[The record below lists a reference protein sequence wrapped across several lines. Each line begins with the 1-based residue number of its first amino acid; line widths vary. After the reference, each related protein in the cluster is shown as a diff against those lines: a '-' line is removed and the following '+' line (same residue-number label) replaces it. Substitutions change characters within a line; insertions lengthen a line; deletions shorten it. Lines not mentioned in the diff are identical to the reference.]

1 MITNTIHLSD
11 CVEGMSALPKG
22 SVDMVVT
29 SPPYNLGIKYN
40 TYKDNKSRQDYLA
53 WMDEVFVAIKHCL
66 KDDGHFFL
74 NMGYSNIDPWVGMDV
89 AQVARNNFVLQNHIN
104 WVKSIH
110 VNDKTS
116 GHFKP
121 INSQRY
127 MCPTW
132 EHLFHFTKDG
142 NVNIDRLSVGVE
154 YEYYEANIRS
164 KKATK
169 LRKLIKESNWVLSLT
184 ETIIDEQNV
193 SKIKNE
199 LKLEEENLAKKD
211 KPNLRDKGNCWFIPY
226 ETINSKEL
234 KGKHPA
240 IFPVQLAEQCIKV
253 SGVKSGIVLDPFMGT
268 GTTAIAALNQGC
280 EYLGFDVDNE
290 YITFANR
297 RINDND

>member
-22 SVDMVVT
+22 SIDMVVT
-29 SPPYNLGIKYN
+29 SPPYNLGIKYS
-40 TYKDNKSRQDYLA
+40 TYKDNKPRQDYLA
-53 WMDEVFVAIKHCL
+53 WMNEVFVAVKHCL

-89 AQVARNNFVLQNHIN
+89 AQVARDNFVLQNHIN

-211 KPNLRDKGNCWFIPY
+211 KPNLRDKGNCWYIPY

-240 IFPVQLAEQCIKV
+240 IFPVKLVEDCIRV
-253 SGVKSGIVLDPFMGT
+253 SGVKSGILLDPFMGT
-268 GTTAIAALNQGC
+268 GTTAIAALNQDC
-280 EYLGFDVDNE
+280 KYIGFDIDSD
-290 YITFANR
+290 YIAFANR
-297 RINDND
+297 RINDNN

>member
-11 CVEGMSALPKG
+11 CVKGMSALPKG

-29 SPPYNLGIKYN
+29 SPPYNLGIKYS
-40 TYKDNKSRQDYLA
+40 TYKDNKPRQDYLA
-53 WMDEVFVAIKHCL
+53 WLDEVFVAIKHCL
-66 KDDGHFFL
+66 KDDGHLFL
-74 NMGYSNIDPWVGMDV
+74 NMGYSDIDPWVGMNV

-142 NVNIDRLSVGVE
+142 NVNIDRLSVGVK
-154 YEYYEANIRS
+154 YEYYEGNIRS

-169 LRKLIKESNWVLSLT
+169 LRKKLKLLCWSE
-184 ETIIDEQNV
+184 EYID
-193 SKIKNE
+193 KIKNE
-199 LKLEEENLAKKD
+199 LKLEEEALTKKD
-211 KPNLRDKGNCWFIPY
+211 KPNLRDKGNCWYIPY

-240 IFPVQLAEQCIKV
+240 IFPVKLVEECIKV
-253 SGVKSGIVLDPFMGT
+253 GGVKSGVVLDPFMGT

-280 EYLGFDVDNE
+280 EYIGFDVDNE

-297 RINDND
+297 RIMPHDNG

>member
-89 AQVARNNFVLQNHIN
+89 AQVARNNFVLQNHVN

>member
-11 CVEGMSALPKG
+11 CVKGMSALPKG
-22 SVDMVVT
+22 SVDLVVT
-29 SPPYNLGIKYN
+29 SPPYNLGIKYS
-40 TYKDNKSRQDYLA
+40 TYKDNKPRQDYLA
-53 WMDEVFVAIKHCL
+53 WLDEVFVAIKHCL

-74 NMGYSNIDPWVGMDV
+74 NMGYSNIDPWVAMDV

-142 NVNIDRLSVGVE
+142 SVLIDRLAVGVK

-169 LRKLIKESNWVLSLT
+169 LRKQINAEAQNSKENIKKLQDDLALELS
-184 ETIIDEQNV
+184 
-193 SKIKNE
+193 
-199 LKLEEENLAKKD
+199 NLAKKD

-240 IFPVQLAEQCIKV
+240 IFPVKLVEDCIKI
-253 SGVKSGIVLDPFMGT
+253 SGVKSGVVLDPFMGT
-268 GTTAIAALNQGC
+268 GTTAIAAINSGC
-280 EYLGFDVDNE
+280 EYIGFEIDRD
-290 YITFANR
+290 YITFAKK
-297 RINDND
+297 RIGIEQ

>member
-1 MITNTIHLSD
+1 
-11 CVEGMSALPKG
+11 
-22 SVDMVVT
+22 
-29 SPPYNLGIKYN
+29 
-40 TYKDNKSRQDYLA
+40 
-53 WMDEVFVAIKHCL
+53 
-66 KDDGHFFL
+66 
-74 NMGYSNIDPWVGMDV
+74 
-89 AQVARNNFVLQNHIN
+89 
-104 WVKSIH
+104 
-110 VNDKTS
+110 
-116 GHFKP
+116 
-121 INSQRY
+121 

-211 KPNLRDKGNCWFIPY
+211 KPNLRDKGNCWYIPY

-240 IFPVQLAEQCIKV
+240 IFPVKLVEECIKV
-253 SGVKSGIVLDPFMGT
+253 SGIKSGIVLDPFMGT

-280 EYLGFDVDNE
+280 EYLGFDVDND
-290 YITFANR
+290 YIAFANR